1 MAKRLVIFD
10 LDGTLLDTIGDLS
23 AACNHLLAQR
33 GYPLHTDEE
42 YRLMVGNGIDRLI
55 ERALPPDVRSPE
67 TAQVLRPEFIDY
79 YRAHIDQHTRPYPG
93 IPELLEKLE
102 ENGVKL
108 AVASNKYH
116 NGTIALIERFFSQ
129 RHFAA
134 VFGQREGVP
143 VKPDPA
149 AVNGILSLTG
159 VGVFDTLYVGDSGV
173 DMQTARNAGIE
184 SAGVLWG
191 FRPRA
196 ELVEAGA
203 RHIADSPADI
213 IPWVLS

>member
-1 MAKRLVIFD
+1 MTKRLVIFD

-23 AACNHLLAQR
+23 AACNHLLSQR
-33 GYPLHTDEE
+33 GYPTHTDDQ
-42 YRLMVGNGIDRLI
+42 YRMMVGNGIDRLI
-55 ERALPPDVRSPE
+55 ERSLPPDVRSPE
-67 TAQVLRPEFIDY
+67 TVQVLRPEFIDY
-79 YRAHIDQHTRPYPG
+79 YRAHIDQHTQPYAG

-102 ENGVKL
+102 VGGVKL

-116 NGTIALIERFFSQ
+116 NGTVALVERFFPQ

-134 VFGQREGVP
+134 VLGQREGVP

-149 AVNGILSLTG
+149 AVNEILALTG
-159 VGVFDTLYVGDSGV
+159 IRPADVLYVGDSGV

-191 FRPRA
+191 FRHRA

-203 RHIADSPADI
+203 RHIAASPTDI
-213 IPWVLS
+213 IPWVLP

>member
-1 MAKRLVIFD
+1 MTKRLVIFD

-23 AACNHLLAQR
+23 AACNHLLSQR
-33 GYPLHTDEE
+33 GYPTHTDDQ
-42 YRLMVGNGIDRLI
+42 YRMMVGNGIDRLI
-55 ERALPPDVRSPE
+55 ERSLPPDVRSPE
-67 TAQVLRPEFIDY
+67 TVQVLRPEFIDY
-79 YRAHIDQHTRPYPG
+79 YRAHIDQHTQPYAG

-102 ENGVKL
+102 VGGVKL

-116 NGTIALIERFFSQ
+116 NGTVALVERFFPQ

-134 VFGQREGVP
+134 VLGQREGVP

-149 AVNGILSLTG
+149 AVNEILALTG
-159 VGVFDTLYVGDSGV
+159 IRPADVLYVGDSGV
-173 DMQTARNAGIE
+173 DMQTARKAGIE

-191 FRPRA
+191 FRHRA

-203 RHIADSPADI
+203 RHIAASPADI
-213 IPWVLS
+213 IPCVLP

>member
-67 TAQVLRPEFIDY
+67 TARVLRPEFIDY

-116 NGTIALIERFFSQ
+116 NGTVALITRFFPQ

-134 VFGQREGVP
+134 AFGQRDGVS

-149 AVNGILSLTG
+149 VVYEILSLTG
-159 VGVFDTLYVGDSGV
+159 VDASDTLYVGDSGV
-173 DMQTARNAGIE
+173 DMQTARNAGVE
-184 SAGVLWG
+184 SAGVTWG

-196 ELVEAGA
+196 ELEQSGA
-203 RHIADSPADI
+203 VHIARVPADI
-213 IPWVLS
+213 LEIVLG

>member
-1 MAKRLVIFD
+1 MTKRLVIFD

-23 AACNHLLAQR
+23 AACNHLLSQR
-33 GYPLHTDEE
+33 GYPTHTDDQ
-42 YRLMVGNGIDRLI
+42 YRMMVGNGIDRLI
-55 ERALPPDVRSPE
+55 ERSLPPDVRSPE
-67 TAQVLRPEFIDY
+67 TVQVLRPEFIDY
-79 YRAHIDQHTRPYPG
+79 YRAHIDQHTQPYAG

-102 ENGVKL
+102 VGGVKL

-116 NGTIALIERFFSQ
+116 NGTVALVERFFPQ

-134 VFGQREGVP
+134 VLGQREGVP

-149 AVNGILSLTG
+149 AVNEILALTG
-159 VGVFDTLYVGDSGV
+159 IRPADVLYVGDSGV

-191 FRPRA
+191 FRHRA

-203 RHIADSPADI
+203 RHIAASPADI
-213 IPWVLS
+213 ILWVLP

>member
-1 MAKRLVIFD
+1 MTKRLVIFD

-23 AACNHLLAQR
+23 AACNHLLSQR
-33 GYPLHTDEE
+33 GYPTHTDDQ
-42 YRLMVGNGIDRLI
+42 YRMMVGNGIDRLI
-55 ERALPPDVRSPE
+55 ERSLPPDVRSPE

-79 YRAHIDQHTRPYPG
+79 YRAHIDRHTRPYAG
-93 IPELLEKLE
+93 IPELLEILE
-102 ENGVKL
+102 GSGVKL

-116 NGTIALIERFFSQ
+116 NGTVALVERFFPR

-134 VFGQREGVP
+134 VLGQREGVP
-143 VKPDPA
+143 VKPNPA
-149 AVNGILSLTG
+149 AVNEILALTG
-159 VGVFDTLYVGDSGV
+159 IHPADALYVGDSGV
-173 DMQTARNAGIE
+173 DMQTAWNAGIE

-203 RHIADSPADI
+203 RHIAASPADI
-213 IPWVLS
+213 IPWVLP

>member
-1 MAKRLVIFD
+1 MTKRLVIFD

-23 AACNHLLAQR
+23 AACNHLLSQR
-33 GYPLHTDEE
+33 GYSTHTDDQ
-42 YRLMVGNGIDRLI
+42 YRMMVGNGIDRLI
-55 ERALPPDVRSPE
+55 ERSLPPDVRSPE

-79 YRAHIDQHTRPYPG
+79 YRAHIDQHTRPYAG

-102 ENGVKL
+102 SNGVKL

-116 NGTIALIERFFSQ
+116 SGTIALVERFFPR

-134 VFGQREGVP
+134 VLGQREGVP
-143 VKPDPA
+143 VKPNPA
-149 AVNGILSLTG
+149 AVNEILALTG
-159 VGVFDTLYVGDSGV
+159 IHPADALYVGDSGV

-203 RHIADSPADI
+203 RHIAASPADI
-213 IPWVLS
+213 IPWVLP